1 MHPARPHL
9 FFAWRRGY
17 QFGTHPTHLHKNST
31 VKSPTFEHTCSS
43 RRKTSAP
50 ASSGESV
57 GWLSPAPAQRGPAAS
72 ICAQSHVDLSV
83 SFRNLCLGFKSLV
96 SRSILESTLRTQCV
110 YKLSTDGYTL
120 TLHTTLTIHPHLPQ
134 QALWWGRG
142 IVGPSIRSFPH
153 PQGWIVAGPDCH
165 LDEVTVK
172 KLTLAFTLPKQ
183 ILPTCVTTW
192 ERRLGNIG
200 WNTVGRRPQIP

>member
-1 MHPARPHL
+1 MLRLRACRWQTPRFLWRRGGSKGYLRVRRRHTLHPARPHL

-110 YKLSTDGYTL
+110 YFLTDS
-120 TLHTTLTIHPHLPQ
+120 HNPPA
-134 QALWWGRG
+134 QASGASVASPSVPSR
-142 IVGPSIRSFPH
+142 GPS
-153 PQGWIVAGPDCH
+153 A
-165 LDEVTVK
+165 
-172 KLTLAFTLPKQ
+172 
-183 ILPTCVTTW
+183 TT
-192 ERRLGNIG
+192 E
-200 WNTVGRRPQIP
+200 TAQAGRRSEVAHDSSWKVENLAVRHIF

>member
-1 MHPARPHL
+1 MLRLRACRWQTPRFLWRRGGSKGYLRVRRRHTLHPARPHL

-96 SRSILESTLRTQCV
+96 SRSILESTLRTQCAARN
-110 YKLSTDGYTL
+110 
-120 TLHTTLTIHPHLPQ
+120 PQ
-134 QALWWGRG
+134 NFLRAATRRKGNSSQFPITA
-142 IVGPSIRSFPH
+142 SFSAPFS
-153 PQGWIVAGPDCH
+153 Q
-165 LDEVTVK
+165 
-172 KLTLAFTLPKQ
+172 
-183 ILPTCVTTW
+183 
-192 ERRLGNIG
+192 R
-200 WNTVGRRPQIP
+200 

>member
-1 MHPARPHL
+1 MLRLRACRWQTPRFLWRRGGSKGYLRVRRRHTLHPARPHL

-110 YKLSTDGYTL
+110 VVYITCSSLCSQKND
-120 TLHTTLTIHPHLPQ
+120 PR
-134 QALWWGRG
+134 AR
-142 IVGPSIRSFPH
+142 
-153 PQGWIVAGPDCH
+153 AGD
-165 LDEVTVK
+165 
-172 KLTLAFTLPKQ
+172 
-183 ILPTCVTTW
+183 
-192 ERRLGNIG
+192 
-200 WNTVGRRPQIP
+200 

>member
-1 MHPARPHL
+1 MLRLRACRWQTPRFLWRRGGSKGYLRVRRRHTLHPARPHL

-96 SRSILESTLRTQCV
+96 SRSILESTLRTQCA
-110 YKLSTDGYTL
+110 K
-120 TLHTTLTIHPHLPQ
+120 PK
-134 QALWWGRG
+134 
-142 IVGPSIRSFPH
+142 
-153 PQGWIVAGPDCH
+153 VA
-165 LDEVTVK
+165 
-172 KLTLAFTLPKQ
+172 TLARMAASRRHVVRSRAGEAAEHLCLP
-183 ILPTCVTTW
+183 
-192 ERRLGNIG
+192 
-200 WNTVGRRPQIP
+200 VGQW